1 MEFRRIN
8 MNTKEGL
15 KEGERLQ
22 KNGWVICGVGFEMVT
37 FSKGKSNKH

>member
-22 KNGWVICGVGFEMVT
+22 KNGWAICGVGFEMVT